1 MIHITTTITIGHIT
15 GTIIQITVIITIVD
29 HIIGIIIQI
38 TATTTTGHIVVTID
52 IMEIIILITAIITI
66 MGIMVTVV
74 GRVFP
79 AWAQNQPAPKYSA
92 KVPP

>member
-1 MIHITTTITIGHIT
+1 MIYITTTITIGHIT

-38 TATTTTGHIVVTID
+38 TVTTTTGHIVVTID
-52 IMEIIILITAIITI
+52 IMEITAVITI
-66 MGIMVTVV
+66 MDIMVTVV
-74 GRVFP
+74 GRVFS